1 MATAVAKGEM
11 RAAAAVRFTRQL
23 SMDMLTVGLNRTA
36 VAFAHDNDTFGWYF
50 YPRLQ
55 SPPTESSNIAALARL
70 IWSTGPTRRYDLCN
84 RQLEP
89 GMRECEAV
97 IVMPAFVPSIKVD
110 ITTNWERLVKPGA
123 IKVDYVKMV
132 NEAAKIQQAMHYSAG
147 VQDQECYRPED
158 YDILC
163 SRVEQLEKMLP
174 LQQQFVRLPFPYVL
188 GGSELFDNGNLHLP
202 PQLKEYYGIEWLPM
216 AKEAKA
222 AEAAK
227 PPASAN
233 ILSNVVNNAATAEAT
248 ATTAAAADAKKT
260 DPAAGAA
267 AVYLFISG
275 RHFHP
280 TQTHVIAGGV
290 KSDSIDTTPIQI
302 AARAETFTVTAPTAT
317 TTTTTTT
324 TAPTVKTT
332 EVTPVVQTP
341 MVADVVVISRE
352 LLRVKLTGINP
363 QLSNSCVSLYV
374 ATPAG
379 ISNALV
385 IPLQGTCPDACRP
398 RAAGAKPCCTE
409 ILNDMTGTLYMP
421 LQKKGETELTVFVVN
436 PELDKL
442 VNAAQK
448 PTDPGVNVSV
458 FVRFDKPRVT
468 ISVPL
473 GGAKLKKTTTANQYQ
488 LSIPGV
494 SVVDKLKEANVTT
507 RIDADQF
514 EIGYAN
520 GGLRCMSGKL
530 QVLEKKSLI
539 PPAAEMQPDDAQQSA
554 PGPSPPASAEGD
566 AVPDADVPADP
577 LPGPSLNSLPEP
589 SEDPFKDMPRSSSLH
604 RLPGGPVARVQPLP
618 HPLRPSEKVRNAAA
632 IGAR

>member
-1 MATAVAKGEM
+1 
-11 RAAAAVRFTRQL
+11 
-23 SMDMLTVGLNRTA
+23 MDMLTVGLNRTA

-97 IVMPAFVPSIKVD
+97 IVMPAFVPSIKID

-248 ATTAAAADAKKT
+248 ATTAAAADAKKS

-302 AARAETFTVTAPTAT
+302 AARAETFTVTAPAAPT
-317 TTTTTTT
+317 TTSSAA

-341 MVADVVVISRE
+341 TVADVVVISRE

-363 QLSNSCVSLYV
+363 QLSNSCVSVYV

-379 ISNALV
+379 VSNALV

-398 RAAGAKPCCTE
+398 RAAGATSCCTE
-409 ILNDMTGTLYMP
+409 VLNDMTGTLYMP
-421 LQKKGETELTVFVVN
+421 LQKKGATDLTIFAIN
-436 PELDKL
+436 EELDKL

-448 PTDPGVNVSV
+448 GKDPGVNVSV
-458 FVRFDKPRVT
+458 FVRFNKPRVT

-473 GGAKLKKTTTANQYQ
+473 GGAKLKKSTTANQYE
-488 LSIPGV
+488 LSIADV
-494 SVVDKLKEANVTT
+494 SVVEQLKAANSTE
-507 RIDADQF
+507 RIDSDQF
-514 EIGYAN
+514 DIGYVN

-530 QVLEKKSLI
+530 QILEQQPLGQ
-539 PPAAEMQPDDAQQSA
+539 PAAELPPDNSRQTAPDA
-554 PGPSPPASAEGD
+554 SPPTPAEDG
-566 AVPDADVPADP
+566 AVPDEEVPAVP
-577 LPGPSLNSLPEP
+577 TPGPSLDSLPEP
-589 SEDPFKDMPRSSSLH
+589 TEDPFQDSPRPSSLR

-618 HPLRPSEKVRNAAA
+618 HPLRPSERVRNAAA
-632 IGAR
+632 TATR